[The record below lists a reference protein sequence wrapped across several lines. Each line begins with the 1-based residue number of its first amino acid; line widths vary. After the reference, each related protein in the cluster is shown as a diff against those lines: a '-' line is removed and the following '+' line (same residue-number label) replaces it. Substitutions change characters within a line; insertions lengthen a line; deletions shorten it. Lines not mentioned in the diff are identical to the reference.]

1 MFEARTCMLFEE
13 DARRDVQM
21 SQSEHSSLWK
31 CSLFHY
37 HDYQI
42 NLKKKLRFY
51 TYSLYNL
58 QTLTDPSSNCSARPS
73 LCVRNSA
80 VRFEQIQF
88 VSEQEKVDEQEERE
102 RGSDYWERREEG
114 KVIFFRS
121 SSFFLLFLMADC
133 TFVTFL
139 WTQSLKC
146 TWFSHVAVYMTSVF
160 ISLSLYSFHEVHK
173 VHVGHNTK
181 LNSSWR

>member
-1 MFEARTCMLFEE
+1 MLFEE

-88 VSEQEKVDEQEERE
+88 VSEQEKVDEQEKGERIWLLGKE
-102 RGSDYWERREEG
+102 RGRKG
-114 KVIFFRS
+114 HFFQEFFPFFC
-121 SSFFLLFLMADC
+121 SFWWQIAPLSRFCEHRVWSVRDFHTLPFTWRQCSYHYVCILFMKS
-133 TFVTFL
+133 T
-139 WTQSLKC
+139 K
-146 TWFSHVAVYMTSVF
+146 YM
-160 ISLSLYSFHEVHK
+160 
-173 VHVGHNTK
+173 
-181 LNSSWR
+181 